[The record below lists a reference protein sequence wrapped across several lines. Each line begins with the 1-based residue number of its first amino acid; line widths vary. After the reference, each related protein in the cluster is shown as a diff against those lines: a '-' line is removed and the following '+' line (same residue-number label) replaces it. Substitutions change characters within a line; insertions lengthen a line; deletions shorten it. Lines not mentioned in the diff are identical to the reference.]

1 METDTTSKQNYL
13 RENILDKG
21 YDVDLFYQHLQG
33 VKAEDCEDLTNWSF
47 SELEQCVQE
56 FIDGLKPKE
65 GTHQKLVSNSGLIKC
80 NEAPIEDTL
89 KEQNIVIQLS
99 SPERTENGIFSKGYV
114 TYLITTYPLNYSVRR
129 RYSDFEWLR
138 QYFSSRYINTV
149 IPPLPKKTYYKD
161 RFNNDFLLKRMR
173 KLEKFLNGIITNPIL
188 FYNPVFLDFISSNE
202 KQWIVKQRYYC
213 DVHEIPDELEKIY
226 SLYGHVHYNITP
238 DHEKEFTNIK
248 DNVESNEKLIFN
260 LLSLYKNFF
269 THMDEMVSQI
279 NAITD
284 AWKQLKEMSK
294 ISKDSKLEKIYKT
307 WANSSS
313 KISKAFEIQNSLYNN
328 EMKGFFKFYINELKE
343 LKELTYKCENSQ
355 NEYYKEYNQLLNKKD
370 YLFNKQMQKG
380 GVTDT
385 KKDDG
390 KTQKITELEKMF
402 PEETKN
408 TLRLKQWYGMY
419 LKSVISEYN
428 RLNQVH
434 LYEHIKLIG
443 SFGNTNM
450 KLFNELQISYGDL
463 VTVSNQYKS

>member
-1 METDTTSKQNYL
+1 MESDTTSKQTYL
-13 RENILDKG
+13 RKNILDKG
-21 YDVDLFYQHLQG
+21 YDVDLFYQHLQD
-33 VKAEDCEDLTNWSF
+33 VKAEDCEDVTNWSF
-47 SELEQCVQE
+47 SELVQCVQE

-65 GTHQKLVSNSGLIKC
+65 AIHQQLLSNSGLIKC
-80 NEAPIEDTL
+80 NEAPTNDTL

-99 SPERTENGIFSKGYV
+99 SPERAENGIFSKGYV

-188 FYNPVFLDFISSNE
+188 FYNPVFLDFISTNE
-202 KQWIVKQRYYC
+202 KQWILKQEYYYNK
-213 DVHEIPDELEKIY
+213 HEIPVELEKIY
-226 SLYGHVHYNITP
+226 SLYGHVHYNITHE
-238 DHEKEFTNIK
+238 HEKEFTNIK
-248 DNVESNEKLIFN
+248 DHVESNEKLIFN
-260 LLSLYKNFF
+260 LFSLYKNFF
-269 THMDEMVSQI
+269 ARVDEIISQI

-284 AWKQLKEMSK
+284 AWKQLEEMSK
-294 ISKDSKLEKIYKT
+294 IFKDSKLKKIYKT

-343 LKELTYKCENSQ
+343 FKELTYKCENSQ
-355 NEYYKEYNQLLNKKD
+355 NEYYKEYNKLLYKKESLLNK
-370 YLFNKQMQKG
+370 QIQKWE
-380 GVTDT
+380 VTDT
-385 KKDDG
+385 KKEDIEN
-390 KTQKITELEKMF
+390 QLEIMF
-402 PEETKN
+402 LEETKT

-428 RLNQVH
+428 RLKEVH
-434 LYEHIKLIG
+434 LYEHSKLIG

-450 KLFNELQISYGDL
+450 KLFNELQINYGDL